1 MALGKIK
8 ADTLEHSTA
17 GTVDTQ
23 FVVNGSAK
31 AWVNMDAGQS
41 INDSNNTSSLTDN
54 ATGDHTATWT
64 SSLQNA
70 TYSVA
75 THART
80 TTTYAQIATPEGAF
94 TTSTVT
100 INTHQSNSTSK
111 ADQTENGIMVQGDL
125 A

>member
-17 GTVDTQ
+17 GSLDTSY
-23 FVVNGSAK
+23 VVNGSAK

-100 INTHQSNSTSK
+100 INTHQGNSISK

>member
-17 GTVDTQ
+17 GSLDTSY
-23 FVVNGSAK
+23 VVNGSAK